1 MFHHYMTRYQDD
13 SGDVWYESWLQID
26 LLGKCFCFSK
36 RRYRA
41 EERSPEGERQAWDLF
56 HLLPA
61 ADVGGSLSPVPM
73 VALWP
78 PFTAPPRGPT
88 STYRPFGRL
97 SVPGL

>member
-41 EERSPEGERQAWDLF
+41 EERSPEGERQA
-56 HLLPA
+56 
-61 ADVGGSLSPVPM
+61 
-73 VALWP
+73 
-78 PFTAPPRGPT
+78 
-88 STYRPFGRL
+88 
-97 SVPGL
+97 